1 MLTVVAGPLGGGKT
15 HWILAQLLDLK
26 KTASSPTGVYIS
38 PMTSGVDAHRLLAH
52 IPALKIETDQPAMIR
67 TAENLPIYLELG
79 NHLTLDLPWLAQ
91 IPHHRVAILPTR
103 ADRTQFEWSQWADE
117 VVHLESPPD
126 TVTPSSAVIP
136 LPKPANLWQANL
148 SGQVLDPA
156 SLDTFWFELTQGA
169 YGEVIRAKAIFDLA
183 DGQSFY
189 FDFLQGRDA
198 RYQELPLP
206 KWLKG
211 RPDRF
216 SGIEVMGQSLDPPAL
231 VSTVQDCC
239 LSDVLLAS
247 HQAAIRQ
254 DQFQEVA

>member
-15 HWILAQLLDLK
+15 HWILTQLFARK
-26 KTASSPTGVYIS
+26 EMASRPIGVYIS

-52 IPALKIETDQPAMIR
+52 VPALKVEADLPATIR
-67 TAENLPIYLELG
+67 TMENLPIYLELG
-79 NHLTLDLPWLAQ
+79 NHLSLDLPWLAQ
-91 IPHHRVAILPTR
+91 IPHHRVAVLPTS
-103 ADRTQFEWSQWADE
+103 ADRTQFDWSQWADE
-117 VVHLESPPD
+117 VVQPEIPPETTPPISP
-126 TVTPSSAVIP
+126 VIP
-136 LPKPANLWQANL
+136 LPEPANLWQVNL

-156 SLDTFWFELTQGA
+156 SLDTFWSELTQGA

-183 DGQSFY
+183 DGESCY
-189 FDFLQGRDA
+189 FDFLPGQDA
-198 RYQELPLP
+198 QYQELPLP

-216 SGIEVMGQSLDPPAL
+216 SGIEVMGQSLDPPSL

-239 LSDVLLAS
+239 LSDALLAS

-254 DQFQEVA
+254 NQFQEVA

>member
-15 HWILAQLLDLK
+15 HWILTQLLARK
-26 KTASSPTGVYIS
+26 EMASNPIGVYIS

-52 IPALKIETDQPAMIR
+52 VPALKVEADLPATIR
-67 TAENLPIYLELG
+67 TTENLPIYLELG
-79 NHLTLDLPWLAQ
+79 NHLSLDLPWLAQ
-91 IPHHRVAILPTR
+91 IPHHRVAVLPTP
-103 ADRTQFEWSQWADE
+103 ANRTQFDWSQWADE
-117 VVHLESPPD
+117 VVQLEIPPETTPPLSP
-126 TVTPSSAVIP
+126 VIP
-136 LPKPANLWQANL
+136 LPEPANLWQVNL

-156 SLDTFWFELTQGA
+156 SLDTFWSELTQGA

-183 DGQSFY
+183 DGESCY
-189 FDFLQGRDA
+189 FDFLPGQDA
-198 RYQELPLP
+198 QYQELPLP

-211 RPDRF
+211 RPARF

-239 LSDVLLAS
+239 LSDALLAS

-254 DQFQEVA
+254 NQFQEVA

>member
-15 HWILAQLLDLK
+15 HWVLAQLLARK
-26 KTASSPTGVYIS
+26 EMASSPIGVYIS
-38 PMTSGVDAHRLLAH
+38 PKTAGVDAHRLLAH
-52 IPALKIETDQPAMIR
+52 VPALKIEADLPATIR
-67 TAENLPIYLELG
+67 TTENLPIYLELG
-79 NHLTLDLPWLAQ
+79 NHLTLDLPWLTQ
-91 IPHHRVAILPTR
+91 IPHHRVAVLPTP
-103 ADRTQFEWSQWADE
+103 ADHTQFDWSQWADE
-117 VVHLESPPD
+117 VVQLEIPPE
-126 TVTPSSAVIP
+126 TP
-136 LPKPANLWQANL
+136 LPPSPVISEPANLWQVNL

-156 SLDTFWFELTQGA
+156 SLDTFWSELTQGA
-169 YGEVIRAKAIFDLA
+169 YGEVIRAKAIVDLT

-206 KWLKG
+206 KCLKG

-216 SGIEVMGQSLDPPAL
+216 SGIEVMGQSLDPPSL

-239 LSDVLLAS
+239 LSDALLAS

-254 DQFQEVA
+254 NQFQEVA